1 MHQTLI
7 TDRGRPKNRY
17 PYILSVRVSCAK
29 PVGLRIVSLQSCNQ
43 LACLQL
49 IPTLQF
55 LTYSII
61 FAASPTDT
69 PTDTN
74 RYPKAMTN
82 LLGKPSGHNSF
93 GLHHENPYLRPFFCQ
108 HQMDQVYVCLV
119 SLSMHFIHVVCLT
132 VSPFLFPLPK
142 LMGKCSKA
150 SKEEQCGIPR
160 LRSKM
165 QAASRRCRHSTNKCF
180 QKSKHNWSQLDRRRR
195 RAQHRQ
201 RMLANKIA
209 TYNQDDD
216 ANSSS
221 ASSSSSTSE

>member
-1 MHQTLI
+1 MYIPGTHSSFVLPPKQGLFQSKQGAPFGFQVYIYIYEYRTKVPNTQIRFRWTSCRGTMHRTLI

-17 PYILSVRVSCAK
+17 PYNLSVRVSCAK

-49 IPTLQF
+49 IATLQF

-61 FAASPTDT
+61 FAVSPTDT

-82 LLGKPSGHNSF
+82 LLG
-93 GLHHENPYLRPFFCQ
+93 NPYLRPLFCQ
-108 HQMDQVYVCLV
+108 HQMDQVHVCLV

-132 VSPFLFPLPK
+132 VSLFLFPLSK

-150 SKEEQCGIPR
+150 SKEEQCGIRR

-180 QKSKHNWSQLDRRRR
+180 QKSKHN
-195 RAQHRQ
+195 
-201 RMLANKIA
+201 
-209 TYNQDDD
+209 
-216 ANSSS
+216 
-221 ASSSSSTSE
+221 